1 MLRAQQTILHA
12 RPQQR
17 AALVQVAAF
26 TAARVQRQ
34 RQVLVAVAPPGGACA
49 AVEAAVGV
57 SAAVPD
63 ADLEQQRAYLETLP
77 TLPAPGTPEFEF
89 SSDNFLQRFE
99 MSEVLGEV
107 RQ

>member
-34 RQVLVAVAPPGGACA
+34 VLVAVAPPGGACA
-49 AVEAAVGV
+49 AVEAAVEV